1 MSALPVMAS
10 TIAKQALQAFVM
22 QEIDVNGEAEYLRRV
37 TSDKVAGE
45 ILYAA
50 YRKAHFNLIR
60 LRHKKLKLQHQLE
73 TGGRQK
79 RRPSRHRVYH
89 RRILEDYF
97 GISPSISVDGVVH
110 EAVGAFFNIP
120 KFYRRFRM
128 SPRMFEMIYHDI
140 TDPITGS
147 PDFQKGPDAAGNVG
161 ASALQYWSVLCVS
174 WPTGIPPISLKSTP
188 VYKRTVGG

>member
-60 LRHKKLKLQHQLE
+60 LRRKKLKLQHQLE
-73 TGGRQK
+73 TV
-79 RRPSRHRVYH
+79 SCCITSCMVHTCETLF
-89 RRILEDYF
+89 ITMF
-97 GISPSISVDGVVH
+97 VV
-110 EAVGAFFNIP
+110 F
-120 KFYRRFRM
+120 
-128 SPRMFEMIYHDI
+128 
-140 TDPITGS
+140 
-147 PDFQKGPDAAGNVG
+147 
-161 ASALQYWSVLCVS
+161 VS
-174 WPTGIPPISLKSTP
+174 
-188 VYKRTVGG
+188 